1 MYRQGNILYGY
12 FSKSMQDD
20 DIHHF
25 TIRELIDDWNREVNF
40 IHNSETTWKYNENL
54 QRHILGFFP
63 SDILIESIGT
73 KEITEYLAY
82 LKREKQFSNN
92 TINKHRTHLLT
103 LFEYAT
109 RNDDRYGIVVNPVR
123 KIRPL
128 RHEPYAY
135 KIYSP
140 EEAKLMMRILHR
152 TGKIELEAAVALAL
166 YCGCRR
172 EEVCGLRWENV
183 NFDRKEITITEIRTM
198 AGREVVHHMY
208 TKNNTIRVVGIP
220 DALYKIL
227 LEVKAYQEQQRLRYD
242 KAKPYEY
249 VLSEDNGVPWHPSNV
264 TMRWKSF
271 LERHKLRVIRFHDL
285 RHTNLSLLMT
295 QMSAIDVAKIGGHAK
310 VSTTTNIYGH
320 SFTDTVERGKKVINK
335 LL

>member
-1 MYRQGNILYGY
+1 MYQQGNVVYGV
-12 FSKSMQDD
+12 FVEKVKKKA
-20 DIHHF
+20 
-25 TIRELIDDWNREVNF
+25 TLGELIHDWNQEVNF
-40 IHNSETTWKYNENL
+40 IHNSETTWKFNENL
-54 QRHILGFFP
+54 QRHILGFF
-63 SDILIESIGT
+63 SHNRLLEEIGV
-73 KEITEYLAY
+73 KEITEYFSF
-82 LKREKQFSNN
+82 LKRVRNFSNN
-92 TINKHRTHLLT
+92 TINKHRTHLMT

-109 RNDDRYGIVVNPVR
+109 RNDERYGIEINPVR

-140 EEAKLMMRILHR
+140 EEAKKMMRILHK
-152 TGKIELEAAVALAL
+152 TGKVELEVAVALAL

-183 NFDRKEITITEIRTM
+183 NMLRKEITITEIRTI

-220 DALYKIL
+220 DALYDILKI
-227 LEVKAYQEQQRLRYD
+227 VKQYQEEQQKRH
-242 KAKPYEY
+242 KIKSPYEY
-249 VLSEDNGVPWHPSNV
+249 VLSEDNGLPWHPSNV
-264 TMRWKSF
+264 TMRWKNF
-271 LERHKLRVIRFHDL
+271 LEKNKLRVIRFHDL
-285 RHTNLSLLMT
+285 RHTNLSLLMSK
-295 QMSAIDVAKIGGHAK
+295 MSAIDVAKLGGHAK

-320 SFTDTVERGKKVINK
+320 SFTDTVERGKEVINK